1 MGSFNFNVCGINC
14 LQSVGSG
21 LSMEPST
28 TTEADEEEDGMSDIV
43 QEVPSAATSITY
55 LQKAI

>member
-1 MGSFNFNVCGINC
+1 MGSFNLNVCGKNI

-21 LSMEPST
+21 LSLEPPT

-43 QEVPSAATSITY
+43 QEVPSAATSISY
-55 LQKAI
+55 L